1 MRADKLL
8 YQKLT
13 HHQLLQHATVIC
25 TYLSTNDEAD
35 THAMIRE
42 LFAKQE
48 KKVVVP
54 NIEGGRIVLYH
65 ITSYQDVTKGTLG
78 ILEPTNQCTRVP
90 ISAIDLFIVP
100 GVAFGQDG
108 TRLGMG
114 KGYYDRLLT
123 GITTPTI
130 GLAYP
135 FQVFDSVPTTDTD
148 IRLSHIIF

>member
-1 MRADKLL
+1 MHADKLL

-13 HHQLLQHATVIC
+13 HHQLFQHANVIC

-42 LFAKQE
+42 LFAKNE
-48 KKVVVP
+48 KKVVAP
-54 NIEGGRIVLYH
+54 KIEGGTIVLYQ

-78 ILEPTNQCTRVP
+78 ILEPNSHCSRVP

-108 TRLGMG
+108 TRIGMG
-114 KGYYDRLLT
+114 KGYYDRLLK

-135 FQVFDSVPTTDTD
+135 FQIFDSVPTTDTD
-148 IRLSHIIF
+148 TRLSHIIF